1 MPKTVLFISI
11 STDGF
16 TQEEASRSAIGTM
29 LGGHEPS
36 MMILDNDYDTS
47 RGEVDE
53 NLEWIKDSDGIVV
66 SNVQGN
72 VDKSEHIDFMSP
84 EDMAKKMLEYEVII
98 PY

>member
-1 MPKTVLFISI
+1 MPKTVVFLSI
-11 STDGF
+11 STDAF
-16 TQEEASRSAIGTM
+16 TQDEASRSALGTM

-36 MMILDNDYDTS
+36 MLILDNDYDTAQ
-47 RGEVDE
+47 GEVDE
-53 NLEWIKDSDGIVV
+53 NLEWMLDGGIVV

-72 VDKSEHIDFMSP
+72 VDKSENIESMSI